1 MMSESS
7 RRPGPLDAP
16 PRRLRRAK
24 GEMTVYPNGAHAAA
38 TTNLGGESAAA
49 AGEGEAPTAAAAIKE
64 APAAAEVAGA
74 EVQGR
79 QAETVTVGPGSGGT
93 ATSDDDATSDVSM
106 VAVDQAIA
114 SADEP
119 RFRIF
124 IIDTG
129 WNQVARNVLQK
140 HLALF
145 RGLMGGDRIYV
156 LDRDMSLA
164 HMHRNHD
171 QIGRDPII
179 YVHDMRAIRHGRT
192 GGVHG
197 VRLHLGLMRDANK
210 AKRALTMLVRFLAR
224 FRMSDDFEFQVRH
237 RLRLEGVAGAITII
251 GGGTPHRMLLLNE

>member
-49 AGEGEAPTAAAAIKE
+49 AGEGEAATAAAAIKE

-79 QAETVTVGPGSGGT
+79 QAETVTVGPGSGGA
-93 ATSDDDATSDVSM
+93 ATSDDAIGDVST

-114 SADEP
+114 AADEP

-140 HLALF
+140 HLAIF
-145 RGLMGGDRIYV
+145 RGLMGGDPIYV
-156 LDRDMSLA
+156 LDQDMSLA
-164 HMHRNHD
+164 HLRRNHE

-224 FRMSDDFEFQVRH
+224 FRMSDDFEFQVH
-237 RLRLEGVAGAITII
+237 RRLHLDGLVGAITIM
-251 GGGTPHRMLLLNE
+251 GGRTPHRTLLNE

>member
-38 TTNLGGESAAA
+38 TDDAA
-49 AGEGEAPTAAAAIKE
+49 
-64 APAAAEVAGA
+64 
-74 EVQGR
+74 R
-79 QAETVTVGPGSGGT
+79 F
-93 ATSDDDATSDVSM
+93 DDAATSDVST

-114 SADEP
+114 TADEP

-129 WNQVARNVLQK
+129 WNLVAREVLQA
-140 HLALF
+140 HLSLF
-145 RGLMGGDRIYV
+145 RDFMGSDPIYV

-164 HMHRNHD
+164 LLHRNRD
-171 QIGRDPII
+171 LIGRDPII
-179 YVHDMRAIRHGRT
+179 SVHDMRAIRHGHT
-192 GGVHG
+192 GDVHG

-251 GGGTPHRMLLLNE
+251 GGGTPHRMLLNE

>member
-7 RRPGPLDAP
+7 RRSEPLDAP
-16 PRRLRRAK
+16 PRQRRRTK

-38 TTNLGGESAAA
+38 TDDAA
-49 AGEGEAPTAAAAIKE
+49 TF
-64 APAAAEVAGA
+64 
-74 EVQGR
+74 
-79 QAETVTVGPGSGGT
+79 
-93 ATSDDDATSDVSM
+93 DDAATSDVST

-129 WNQVARNVLQK
+129 WNRVAREVLQA
-140 HLALF
+140 HLSLF
-145 RGLMGGDRIYV
+145 RDFMGSDPIYV

-164 HMHRNHD
+164 ILRRSRD
-171 QIGRDPII
+171 LIGRDPII
-179 YVHDMRAIRHGRT
+179 SVHDMRAIRHGRT
-192 GGVHG
+192 GGVYG